1 MENTNETWLTAKKEE
16 YRNGYQL
23 QHNRIPGV
31 RAQYAMEIAKHI
43 GIALATPDGEDSSGR
58 QKLRQLTPGEVAHR
72 ACEISE
78 AIFSHF
84 DDRGWIL
91 DLPKGEEPPA
101 GSP

>member
-1 MENTNETWLTAKKEE
+1 MENANETWLYAKKEE
-16 YRNGYQL
+16 YRDGYQL

-58 QKLRQLTPGEVAHR
+58 QKFRPLTPDEVAHR

-78 AIFSHF
+78 AIFSRF

-91 DLPKGEEPPA
+91 DLPKVEKPPA